1 MQSNNDSIEILVCLG
16 SSCFSRGNSENLA
29 ILKEYAQNHDSRIS
43 VRLTG
48 SLCQDQCE
56 DGPNLKIGGELHHG
70 VTAVRLAELLERL
83 SQSPRSA
90 HGQA

>member
-1 MQSNNDSIEILVCLG
+1 MQSNNGAVEILVCLG
-16 SSCFSRGNSENLA
+16 SSCFSRGNSENLT
-29 ILKEYAQNHDSRIS
+29 ILKEYAQNYDRRIS

-56 DGPNLKIGGELHHG
+56 NGPNLKIGGELHHC
-70 VTAVRLAELLERL
+70 VTAANLAELLDQL
-83 SQSPRSA
+83 TQPSQRT